1 MFDQILFPTDGSEG
15 ADDVLDHALDVAVAN
30 DSTVHFLTIADTA
43 RGSLVGIRGDTI
55 DDLERE
61 GEAIVERAADR
72 ADERGVTSHT
82 EILRGDPYRTILDH
96 ATAQDIDLIVMPTHG
111 RRGLER
117 FLLGSTTER
126 VVRQSDI
133 PVLTIRPST
142 DRRIRYPYRDVLVA
156 TDGSSC
162 AMEALS
168 LGIDVSRSED
178 AALHLL
184 TAIAYWTLGVDIR
197 TDIQRAELEASAEQI
212 LAESA
217 SIAEGAGVTSVTE
230 TVEWGPSIHEVILT
244 YIDDNDIGLVVV
256 GTHGRTGFDRY
267 MLGSVTEYL
276 IRTAPIPVLTVR
288 PPEEETEA

>member
-15 ADDVLDHALDVAVAN
+15 ADVVLDHALDVAIAN
-30 DSTVHFLTIADTA
+30 NSTVHFLTIADTA

-117 FLLGSTTER
+117 FLLGSTAER

-288 PPEEETEA
+288 QPEEETEA